1 MSLYQRMA
9 GPATKVSDVIVLVYG
24 RVCHTGF
31 WGAGHISEEL
41 AYGRAWHTNV
51 WAAGRMS

>member
-1 MSLYQRMA
+1 MA